1 MQLIPS
7 EYILASFFPLGMRS
21 FLSGFSVHSG
31 FSHPLFNFLR
41 HRTEP
46 RMGRTENLSRAQLSS
61 CKEGITDS
69 GEQCKAVMGWASP
82 AAKRI
87 SFSQINISLK
97 VRDSMKWQKESWP
110 GKEDIWTL
118 LFFLA
123 WPHLSHLISLD
134 FSFLT
139 CKTHCSLRSLSC
151 YLALTLSIE

>member
-87 SFSQINISLK
+87 SFSQINISSQSKRLHEVAK
-97 VRDSMKWQKESWP
+97 RV
-110 GKEDIWTL
+110 
-118 LFFLA
+118 LA
-123 WPHLSHLISLD
+123 WERGHLDSAL
-134 FSFLT
+134 
-139 CKTHCSLRSLSC
+139 LSC
-151 YLALTLSIE
+151 LASLESFNLSGLQLPNLQNPLLT